1 METSFLIGPQD
12 QPILMRRWRGDPGRR
27 RGPRRAVFLGHSQPT
42 HSGMLA
48 ELACAF
54 RDRGWEAAS
63 GDIRGHGQ
71 STGRRCPLGH
81 LPLEGGWA
89 QAVEDLR
96 LLLRETFEGVAWE
109 DRLVVVP
116 NITALMT
123 LEVLKSWPDLARH
136 IAFISPPPNQ
146 RSIALFGKA
155 FSAVRVRMGYAEEP
169 DEQSLHHLYAF
180 LGAHLK
186 DRKHP
191 ADVISNDRAVV
202 EAVLED
208 PQGWPMPTSA
218 YWSNIFS
225 GILSAWKWPRGAQ
238 VCPGTRCAILYG
250 ADDPMTRDGGFLPP
264 MERLLTRIGM
274 AEITPARIEGARTG
288 LFLEERRLGI
298 SGKITDWVNHDWQP
312 APEHRETTLSD
323 VVGQVLNGE
332 TGRGAQ
338 KSPAEL
344 VEMCY
349 HAIDDETYWT
359 ELMYR
364 IMQEA
369 EAEGETDEAAMIER
383 LTRLMPHWERSFEL
397 NRQVM
402 MSATLGVLLQSVVE
416 RLGIGVAILS
426 SDGALLHCNETFEAG
441 VQALF
446 PGGEEAGVLT
456 RRLLGGAPA
465 LTGGEAAVLH
475 DGQPVGFHF
484 SPAALRQTRLQR
496 RGPASVLV
504 LRAPGQAEITAD
516 NRVALAGLAYG
527 LTGKEAEV
535 ALMVADGRSPVEA
548 AEVLGIGTG
557 TVRGHLKKAFQKIEV
572 HSQSELSAR
581 LLSGPLGWLRGP
593 REAPGTAPAAAAAGA
608 AVPVT
613 SAGSRW

>member
-1 METSFLIGPQD
+1 METRFLIGEEG

-48 ELACAF
+48 DLACAF

-81 LPLEGGWA
+81 LPLEGGWD
-89 QAVEDLR
+89 QAVADLR
-96 LLLRETFEGVAWE
+96 LLLRETFEGVPWE

-123 LEVLKSWPDLARH
+123 LEVLKTWPDLARH

-155 FSAVRVRMGYAEEP
+155 FSAVRVRMGYAEAP

-180 LGAHLK
+180 LGAHLA

-218 YWSNIFS
+218 YWSNIFT
-225 GILSAWKWPRGAQ
+225 GILSAWKWPRDAR
-238 VCPGTRCAILYG
+238 VREGTRCAILYG

-274 AEITPARIEGARTG
+274 AEITPARIDGARTG
-288 LFLEERRLGI
+288 LFLEERRLGVAAR
-298 SGKITDWVNHDWQP
+298 ITDWVNHDWQP
-312 APEHRETTLSD
+312 APDHRETTLTD
-323 VVGQVLNGE
+323 VLGQVL
-332 TGRGAQ
+332 RGGTDAGAP
-338 KSPAEL
+338 KTPAEL

-369 EAEGETDEAAMIER
+369 EAEEETDEAAMIER
-383 LTRLMPHWERSFEL
+383 VSRLMPHWERSFEL

-426 SDGALLHCNETFEAG
+426 TEGTLLHCNDTYAATLKDLFAG
-441 VQALF
+441 
-446 PGGEEAGVLT
+446 GGEPKALT
-456 RRLLGGAPA
+456 GRLLGATPA
-465 LTGGEAAVLH
+465 RAGGEAAVLH
-475 DGQPVGFHF
+475 DGQPVGYHF

-496 RGPASVLV
+496 RGPASVLI
-504 LRAPGQAEITAD
+504 LRAPGQGDITAD
-516 NRVALAGLAYG
+516 SRVALAGLAYG

-535 ALMVADGRSPVEA
+535 ALMVADGRSPGEA

-581 LLSGPLGWLRGP
+581 LLSGPLGWVRGGDP
-593 REAPGTAPAAAAAGA
+593 APAPATEATESA
-608 AVPVT
+608 AVSPVP
-613 SAGSRW
+613 SLW